1 MTNIIAYCQQ
11 NWYVWVAIYTDWFTL
26 REEFLPEYFIPGVLL
41 KRSDL
46 CFYLLALFE
55 YLLRIKIKKKKK
67 RENEDDLDL
76 FLNGPNFMWNGMIIS
91 MLLIKTSFFKSYSPE
106 GISFSSQV
114 WT

>member
-1 MTNIIAYCQQ
+1 M
-11 NWYVWVAIYTDWFTL
+11 
-26 REEFLPEYFIPGVLL
+26 LL

-67 RENEDDLDL
+67 KKRENEDDLDL
-76 FLNGPNFMWNGMIIS
+76 FLSGPNFMWNGMIIS

-106 GISFSSQV
+106 GISFSSRV
-114 WT
+114 